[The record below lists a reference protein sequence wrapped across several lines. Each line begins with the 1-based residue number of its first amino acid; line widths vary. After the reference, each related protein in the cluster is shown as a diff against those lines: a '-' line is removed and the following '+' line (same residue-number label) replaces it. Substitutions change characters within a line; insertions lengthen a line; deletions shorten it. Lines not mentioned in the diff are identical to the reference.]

1 MCQDENVRRLRR
13 PRVDPTPPT
22 VAMRSRYAFVSSDL
36 TVLLDLDLAEPA
48 DHVDIEV
55 IQEILLR
62 RSMISS
68 DKPIDAS
75 LKRFRNRPT
84 LHLVPDP
91 TP

>member
-1 MCQDENVRRLRR
+1 MRR
-13 PRVDPTPPT
+13 PRRPRADPAPPT

-62 RSMISS
+62 RTMTSS
-68 DKPIDAS
+68 DEPIDAS
-75 LKRFRNRPT
+75 LERFRTRPT